1 MGAFIIDNQ
10 SRHSEWYSATKLYPP
25 LVRMDTIRRPHLEEM
40 LGCFAGSLS
49 LTLLSAPAGYGKTTL
64 LSALPDLLPEYSL
77 AWITLDTE
85 DNDPI
90 GFMGLLV
97 ASLERMHPDCGRSI
111 WPLISG
117 GEVSKTG
124 MKRAMNI
131 LLNDI
136 AQYLPGPM
144 ILVLDDLHYV
154 TEPVVHDTLDYL
166 IEKLPPNLHIVIGTR
181 YDPPLR
187 LARLAV
193 RRQLGELR
201 RADLSFNSHEARQ
214 LLNDTLE
221 LSLSAE
227 EVDALQARTE
237 GWPGILCLLS
247 GPLGRLGDPDNRTQL
262 MDAIT
267 NSDRQVLDFLA
278 EEILLCLPEDVRLF
292 LLQTSILV
300 EMTPAACQAVTG
312 RRDAV
317 QVLDGLYKH
326 NLAIASIK
334 TDLENEPV
342 YRYHALFAR
351 LLKMRM
357 ESEFSREEIIDLH
370 RKAALV
376 QTTPGRAISHY
387 FSAGL
392 WDQAAQLMVKSG
404 MELLYRGMAETV
416 RQWYGSMPAPIRS
429 RYIHLSVLLARC
441 EIHRGGYAAAGR
453 LLEQARDAFFN
464 AGDADG
470 EGDALTSLIT
480 LSYHNNDRQAAA
492 SYVARALKLPLRPM
506 GQVAT
511 RLAQAWLSM
520 YEGNWENA
528 SINIQEGLAIPGATG
543 DRRADIVG
551 VTYTTAPMIAMPGC
565 LQAAENYFSEAASLA
580 LPDTAWSLGAQELGT
595 WPLLLRGKPKEAL
608 NRAEAA
614 AALRQRLGGF
624 PFVGNDIPLLLS
636 VLYLAAGD
644 VEKARQMTIKLVKF
658 TERDGLSSKGINIF
672 YLHAAGR
679 ALALLG
685 QFDEAVI
692 MQQRLAAIDD
702 NYPLTAYLLSHL
714 QGLIALLTGHQADAA
729 ASLEKAVKL
738 ESQLPMAHI
747 GGSAWLLQ
755 ARLYMDQ
762 KNPGSAFEAAN
773 PVISAWIIASTPGFA
788 LLDGPVVTPV
798 LEMLAERKCTGAVTV
813 LNLFSKDLHSK
824 DKPGSFQAA
833 GTAPSKPLSEPLTP
847 REHEVLK
854 LLVAGHTNLQISAEL
869 FISKET
875 VKSHVAH
882 LMRKLD
888 VNSRVQAS
896 IRARELGL

>member
-1 MGAFIIDNQ
+1 
-10 SRHSEWYSATKLYPP
+10 
-25 LVRMDTIRRPHLEEM
+25 MDTIQRPHLQEK
-40 LGCFAGSLS
+40 LSYFAGSFP
-49 LTLLSAPAGYGKTTL
+49 LTLLSAPAGYGKTTI
-64 LSALPDLLPEYSL
+64 LSALPSLLPNYPL

-90 GFMGLLV
+90 GFIGLLT
-97 ASLERMHPDCGRSI
+97 ASLQRLHPDCGHLI

-117 GEVSKTG
+117 GEVSKAG
-124 MKRAMNI
+124 LKRAMNI

-136 AQYLPGPM
+136 THYLPEPL
-144 ILVLDDLHYV
+144 ILVLDDLHYI
-154 TEPVVHDTLDYL
+154 TEPMIHATLDYML
-166 IEKLPPNLHIVIGTR
+166 EKLPPNLHIVMSTR

-201 RADLSFNSHEARQ
+201 RADLSFNNNEAQQ
-214 LLNDTLE
+214 LLNDTLKLR
-221 LSLSAE
+221 LSKD

-247 GPLGRLGDPDNRTQL
+247 GPLGRLGDQEDRTQL

-267 NSDRQVLDFLA
+267 NTDRQVLDFLA
-278 EEILLCLPEDVRLF
+278 EEILLNLPEDVRRF
-292 LLQTSILV
+292 LLQTSILA
-300 EMTPAACQAVTG
+300 EMTPGACQAVTG

-317 QVLDGLYKH
+317 QVLDGLYKS

-334 TDLENEPV
+334 TDMGGEPV

-357 ESEFSREEIIDLH
+357 ESEFSRDDIVELH

-392 WDQAAQLMVKSG
+392 WDQAARLMVKSG

-416 RQWYGSMPAPIRS
+416 RQWYGSMPAQIRS
-429 RYIHLSVLLARC
+429 SYTHLTVLLARC
-441 EIHRGGYAAAGR
+441 EIHRGGYTAAGR
-453 LLEQARDAFFN
+453 LLKQARDAFVN
-464 AGDADG
+464 EGDADG

-480 LSYHNNDRQAAA
+480 LSYHNNDRKAAA
-492 SYVARALKLPLRPM
+492 SYVERALKLPLRPM

-511 RLAQAWLSM
+511 RLAQAWLNM
-520 YEGNWENA
+520 YEGHWEAA
-528 SINIQEGLAIPGATG
+528 STHIQEGLAIPSATG

-551 VTYTTAPMIAMPGC
+551 ITYTTAPMIVMPGC
-565 LQAAENYFSEAASLA
+565 LQAAENYFGEVASLA
-580 LPDTAWSLGAQELGT
+580 LPDTAWSLGAQELEAWT
-595 WPLLLRGKPKEAL
+595 LLLRGKTEEAL
-608 NRAEAA
+608 NKAEAA
-614 AALRQRLGGF
+614 TDLRQRLGGF
-624 PFVGNDIPLLLS
+624 PFVGNDLPLLLS
-636 VLYLAAGD
+636 VLYLAAGKKEAAWQA
-644 VEKARQMTIKLVKF
+644 VNKLVQHTKK
-658 TERDGLSSKGINIF
+658 DGLSSKGINMF

-685 QFDEAVI
+685 QFAEAVI
-692 MQQRLAAIDD
+692 MQQRLAALDGS
-702 NYPLTAYLLSHL
+702 YLLTEYLSSHL
-714 QGLIALLTGHQADAA
+714 QGLIALLTSHQAEAA
-729 ASLEKAVKL
+729 VILEKAAKL
-738 ESQLPMAHI
+738 EIQLPMAHI
-747 GGSAWLLQ
+747 GGSAQLLQ
-755 ARLYMDQ
+755 ARLFMDQ
-762 KNPGSAFEAAN
+762 GNPENAFAVAN
-773 PVISAWIIASTPGFA
+773 PLISEWMIASTPGYV
-788 LLDGPVVTPV
+788 LIDGPVVKPV
-798 LEMLAERKCTGAVTV
+798 LRMLAKRKNPGAGT
-813 LNLFSKDLHSK
+813 LLHLFSHDISNKEESVSCLAYN
-824 DKPGSFQAA
+824 Q
-833 GTAPSKPLSEPLTP
+833 APSKTLSEPLTP
-847 REHEVLK
+847 REREVLK
-854 LLVAGHTNLQISAEL
+854 LIVAGRTNLQISAEL